1 MKITQAPVIATH
13 SNSRAVWNH
22 SRNITDD
29 MFRAICETGGVAGYN
44 TCAEFTGEKPTLDT
58 ICDHI
63 FHFLELDPSGK
74 HIALGGDLDGVDS
87 MPEGFEGIQSY
98 PALAQRLLDRGL
110 SEDMVLDI
118 YWNNAMR
125 VMSGVR
131 IGE

>member
-1 MKITQAPVIATH
+1 M
-13 SNSRAVWNH
+13 
-22 SRNITDD
+22 
-29 MFRAICETGGVAGYN
+29 CAGYN

-125 VMSGVR
+125 VMSGV
-131 IGE
+131 